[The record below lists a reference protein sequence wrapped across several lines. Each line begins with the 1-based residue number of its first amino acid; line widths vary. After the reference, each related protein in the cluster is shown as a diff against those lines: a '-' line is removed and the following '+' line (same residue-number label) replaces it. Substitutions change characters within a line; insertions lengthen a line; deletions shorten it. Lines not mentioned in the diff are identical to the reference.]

1 MFKEA
6 IIAFIIIIGI
16 FSGDFITQSYT
27 KQTVEKLTTELNT
40 LKENLILDKIDEAKV
55 QAQKIKDDINGSHS
69 KLSYYLEHNEIEKV
83 ETNYTVCKSFVDQ
96 GEKSEAIAELEKT
109 VFVLNHMTD
118 KYSFSLENIF

>member
-1 MFKEA
+1 MLKEA

-27 KQTVEKLTTELNT
+27 KQSVKKLTTELSI
-40 LKENLILDKIDEAKV
+40 LKDELIIDNFDEAKV
-55 QAQKIKDDINGSHS
+55 QAQKIKDNINESHS

-96 GEKSEAIAELEKT
+96 EEKNEAIAELEKT

>member
-1 MFKEA
+1 MLKEA
-6 IIAFIIIIGI
+6 TIAFIIIIGI
-16 FSGDFITQSYT
+16 FVGDFITQNYT
-27 KQTVEKLTTELNT
+27 KQSVEKLTTELNT
-40 LKENLILDKIDEAKV
+40 LKDNLILDKFDEAKV
-55 QAQKIKDDINGSHS
+55 QAQKIKEDINNSHS

-96 GEKSEAIAELEKT
+96 EEKSEAIAELEKT

>member
-1 MFKEA
+1 MLKEA

-16 FSGDFITQSYT
+16 FLGDFITQNYT
-27 KQTVEKLTTELNT
+27 EYAVEKITSELNT
-40 LKENLILDKIDEAKV
+40 LKKSLLFDEFEEAKV
-55 QAQKIKDDINGSHS
+55 QAQKIKENIDKNHS

-96 GEKSEAIAELEKT
+96 EEKNDAIAELEKT
-109 VFVLNHMTD
+109 IFVLNHMTD

>member
-16 FSGDFITQSYT
+16 FCGDFITQSYT
-27 KQTVEKLTTELNT
+27 KQTVEKLTSELNS
-40 LKENLILDKIDEAKV
+40 LKENLLLDEFDDAKI
-55 QAQKIKDDINGSHS
+55 QAQKIKDYINESHS

-83 ETNYTVCKSFVDQ
+83 ETNYTVCKSFVEQ
-96 GEKSEAIAELEKT
+96 GEKNAAIAELEKT
-109 VFVLNHMTD
+109 IFVLNHMTD